1 MILFLLYNTDEQ
13 TDKEEIAVWI
23 GAMRCCFSRWLL
35 ALFGSAWAAGLAQG
49 TDRRN
54 RRETGARFAPERKE
68 GQSAGAGGGRRD
80 KAKEKPLCT
89 ALDNLTAYGTNRQQT
104 EGGQA

>member
-1 MILFLLYNTDEQ
+1 MDWSDALLFF
-13 TDKEEIAVWI
+13 AV
-23 GAMRCCFSRWLL
+23 LL
-35 ALFGSAWAAGLAQG
+35 ALFASAWAAGLAQG

-68 GQSAGAGGGRRD
+68 GQSAGPGAAGAD
-80 KAKEKPLCT
+80 KAEEKPLCT

-104 EGGQA
+104 EVEDRHEIWEE